1 MSDHKRDEFDDLISF
16 FQLNSP
22 EDQPAGA
29 SVSAGR
35 QKGDGVG
42 DKTAEGQTDGAD
54 DFPVY
59 PPLEGQRTSA
69 TVSPAAAP
77 SAGLDGDDDLFNME
91 DLTQKLSKRGKERQ
105 TSAAAVGDGRA
116 DGAGL
121 PSKPALPTDQE
132 RQTSA
137 AAGRAAKQAEA
148 AAQPAKTTQPAAV
161 SVTKPASP
169 PSPATA
175 VDRTPQ
181 TAQPRKISSGPKQ
194 SEDFQMNL
202 PADFFLDGETLS
214 DTASSAGKTPLST
227 PPEKSVSSS
236 SKSVVFDGG
245 EDEPPSG
252 HSGGDSGDGGRK
264 GGGAAKSGKKGGGR
278 GGRFFRAMLCV
289 LVVLALSGFFAIF
302 LLESANDLLGF
313 NKADAQIEVVIPQ
326 EAQLGDI
333 SSILSEEGVISQ
345 PLTFQIYAKLR
356 KMADSFQPGTYLLNS
371 NMSYDEIML
380 ALKNATNVTETI
392 RLTFP
397 EGMSLYEIAQ
407 MLEENKV
414 CDAQAF
420 IDVLQTGDFD
430 YEFIQMLPDDEL
442 RFYRLEGYIFPDT
455 YDFFIG
461 EKPISVAKKFLDA
474 FNARVTSDLYD
485 RMRDLNMTLDE
496 AITLASIIQKEA
508 SNSEQ
513 MYMVSSVFHN
523 RLERAEFPSRMLQSD
538 VTINYV
544 ENFIKPRL
552 DITNQPM
559 YDAYNTYVCT
569 GLPVGPICS
578 PGLDAIDAALYPDT
592 SDYFYFLTDKE
603 GRYYY
608 AQTGDEH
615 YRNEREAES
624 AGGVDHG
631 TDTQ

>member
-22 EDQPAGA
+22 EHQPAGA

-35 QKGDGVG
+35 QKGEGVG

-105 TSAAAVGDGRA
+105 TSAAA
-116 DGAGL
+116 
-121 PSKPALPTDQE
+121 
-132 RQTSA
+132 
-137 AAGRAAKQAEA
+137 GRAAKQAEA
-148 AAQPAKTTQPAAV
+148 AAQPAKTTQPTAV

-169 PSPATA
+169 PSPETA

-181 TAQPRKISSGPKQ
+181 TAQPRKLPSGPKP
-194 SEDFQMNL
+194 SEDFHMNL

-252 HSGGDSGDGGRK
+252 HSGDGGRK
-264 GGGAAKSGKKGGGR
+264 GGGAAKSGKKGSGR

-356 KMADSFQPGTYLLNS
+356 KMGDSFQPGTYLLNS

-559 YDAYNTYVCT
+559 YDAYNTYACT
-569 GLPVGPICS
+569 GLPVGPICN

-603 GRYYY
+603 GKYYY
-608 AQTGDEH
+608 AQTLDGH
-615 YRNEREAES
+615 NRNEREAES

-631 TDTQ
+631 TATQ

>member
-16 FQLNSP
+16 FQLNDAK
-22 EDQPAGA
+22 DQPEGA
-29 SVSAGR
+29 SAPSGRGADAGSG
-35 QKGDGVG
+35 QKGQADG
-42 DKTAEGQTDGAD
+42 TD

-59 PPLEGQRTSA
+59 PPLEKEKSSA
-69 TVSPAAAP
+69 SGRDWESSAAEQKTDFQAG
-77 SAGLDGDDDLFNME
+77 SSSGGLDGDDDLFNME
-91 DLTQKLSKRGKERQ
+91 DLTQKLSKRDREQKKVS
-105 TSAAAVGDGRA
+105 SAASSDSAGKPGSSSVPDERKASQGSAV
-116 DGAGL
+116 
-121 PSKPALPTDQE
+121 KPVATP
-132 RQTSA
+132 
-137 AAGRAAKQAEA
+137 
-148 AAQPAKTTQPAAV
+148 QPAAV
-161 SVTKPASP
+161 SSP
-169 PSPATA
+169 PQAGAEKAGSPL
-175 VDRTPQ
+175 
-181 TAQPRKISSGPKQ
+181 QPKA
-194 SEDFQMNL
+194 EDFQMHL
-202 PADFFLDGETLS
+202 PDSLFLDGDDSLAG
-214 DTASSAGKTPLST
+214 ASAAGEQAAPQ
-227 PPEKSVSSS
+227 EKDSPTGGML
-236 SKSVVFDGG
+236 FDGG
-245 EDEPPSG
+245 
-252 HSGGDSGDGGRK
+252 DGGKDEESRENSGAEGGNR
-264 GGGAAKSGKKGGGR
+264 GGGGTDSSTRKRGGGR
-278 GGRFFRAMLCV
+278 GGRFFRAMICV
-289 LVVLALSGFFAIF
+289 LIVLALSGFLSIF

-313 NKADAQIEVVIPQ
+313 NKEDTQIEVVIP
-326 EAQLGDI
+326 ENAQLKEI
-333 SSILSEEGVISQ
+333 SDILSEEGVISQ

-420 IDVLQTGDFD
+420 IDVLQTGEFD

-474 FNARVTSDLYD
+474 FNSRVTSDLYD

-508 SNSEQ
+508 SSAEE

-538 VTINYV
+538 VTVHYV

-552 DITNQPM
+552 DIENQPM
-559 YDAYNTYVCT
+559 YDAYNTYACV

-578 PGLDAIDAALYPDT
+578 PGLDAIDAALYPDS
-592 SDYFYFLTDKE
+592 SDYFYFLTDKN
-603 GRYYY
+603 GKYYY
-608 AQTGDEH
+608 AQTGEEH

-624 AGGVDHG
+624 VGGVDHG